1 MDVSESKD
9 PVAPGVAVLLRHD
22 DPSGVLAARGLRDGI
37 AVSISG
43 EGGVT
48 GSLIVANR
56 RDAVSSFD
64 RGDLELLEAFAGPT
78 SVSLA
83 NGRLVAELE
92 HQAFHDSL
100 TGLANRALLAQ
111 QLQLRIRPGP
121 RERFAVLLLDIDDF
135 KTVND
140 TLGHPA
146 GDQLLIEVAARLRD
160 CLAPADTAARLGG
173 DEFAVLLDSIASVDQ
188 ATAVADRLLE
198 VLRRPFHLGACDVI
212 VRASIGVVVDDSSI
226 TSVDDLLS
234 NADIAMYRA
243 KAQGKDRCV
252 VFEALMHAEVMARH
266 QLRLDLERA
275 LIERQLHVSYQPIVS
290 LQTGEVTGAEAL
302 VRWNHPTH
310 GPIRPDEFIP
320 LAEETGLIVPLG
332 RFVLDEA
339 CRQLV
344 AWQHVLPQLR
354 INVNISAR
362 QLQDPEIV
370 NDVVRVFADHGI
382 DERRVTLEVTES
394 VMVDSDP
401 ALNALRELRSLGVQI
416 AVDDF
421 GTGYSSLSCLRDLPI
436 DVLKIAKPFVDR
448 LGRSDDDRA
457 LAASVVGLARSLRL
471 DTVAEGIERPDQAE
485 VLRAAGCRGGQG
497 FLFGR
502 ALPPAEFVALVS
514 TPPSTPSILSLAG

>member
-1 MDVSESKD
+1 
-9 PVAPGVAVLLRHD
+9 
-22 DPSGVLAARGLRDGI
+22 
-37 AVSISG
+37 
-43 EGGVT
+43 
-48 GSLIVANR
+48 
-56 RDAVSSFD
+56 
-64 RGDLELLEAFAGPT
+64 LLE
-78 SVSLA
+78 
-83 NGRLVAELE
+83 
-92 HQAFHDSL
+92 
-100 TGLANRALLAQ
+100 
-111 QLQLRIRPGP
+111 
-121 RERFAVLLLDIDDF
+121 
-135 KTVND
+135 
-140 TLGHPA
+140 
-146 GDQLLIEVAARLRD
+146 
-160 CLAPADTAARLGG
+160 
-173 DEFAVLLDSIASVDQ
+173 SIATVDQ
-188 ATAVADRLLE
+188 ATTVADRVLE

-212 VRASIGVVVDDSSI
+212 VRASIGVVVDHSSI

-252 VFEALMHAEVMARH
+252 VFEPLMHAEVMARH

-275 LIERQLHVSYQPIVS
+275 LIERQLHVNYQPIVS
-290 LQTGEVTGAEAL
+290 LQTGEVTAAEAL

-344 AWQHVLPQLR
+344 EWQPVLPQLR
-354 INVNISAR
+354 MNVNISAR

-370 NDVVRVFADHGI
+370 DEVVRVFADHRI

-457 LAASVVGLARSLRL
+457 LAASVVGVARSLRL